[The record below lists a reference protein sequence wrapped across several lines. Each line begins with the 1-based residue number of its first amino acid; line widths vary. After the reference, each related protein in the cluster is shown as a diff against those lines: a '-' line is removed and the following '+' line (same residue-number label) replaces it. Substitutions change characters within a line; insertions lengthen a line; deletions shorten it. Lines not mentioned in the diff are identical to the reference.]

1 MEAKV
6 GTSGSLVRLIPE
18 GHASRVPLPPD
29 AAPAGGWVVTGR
41 DRSGVVW
48 YHSRIMPTWDPQK
61 IRADFPILATE
72 VNGQPLV
79 YLDNAA
85 TSQKPRA
92 VLEALDHYYRHQ
104 NGNIHRGVHYLS
116 QVATDAYD
124 RARDK
129 VARFIGAPSPH
140 DIIFVRGATE
150 GINLVAHGLAACLLR
165 EGDEILLT
173 RMEHHANIVPWQQAA
188 AQTGAR
194 VVVADVTP
202 GGEIDLEDF
211 TRKLGPRTRVVS
223 FVHASNALGTINPAA
238 EMIRLAHGVGA
249 VVLLDGCQ
257 SVPHFRVDVTAL
269 DCDFL
274 VFSGHK
280 VCGPTGIGVLYGKSE
295 WLERLP
301 VYQTGGDMIGRVSF
315 EDGTTFRRAP
325 EKFEAG
331 TPDIAGAIGLG
342 AALDYLDA
350 VGPEAIEEAE
360 RRLLDHV
367 TPRLLEIQG
376 MKLFGDVTRKVPV
389 LSFTMDGVHPHD
401 IGTILDTDGIAVR
414 AGHHCAQPLMKHY
427 DIPGTARASFA
438 FYNTR
443 EEADALVA
451 SLHKIA
457 KMFA

>member
-1 MEAKV
+1 MANWD
-6 GTSGSLVRLIPE
+6 LQAL
-18 GHASRVPLPPD
+18 
-29 AAPAGGWVVTGR
+29 
-41 DRSGVVW
+41 RS
-48 YHSRIMPTWDPQK
+48 
-61 IRADFPILATE
+61 DFPILGSS
-72 VNGQPLV
+72 VNGHPLV

-85 TSQKPRA
+85 TSQKPRQ
-92 VLEALDHYYRHQ
+92 VLEAVDRYYREQ

-124 RARDK
+124 RAREK
-129 VARFIGAPSPH
+129 VARFIGAPSPR
-140 DIIFVRGATE
+140 DIVFVRGATE
-150 GINLVAHGLAACLLR
+150 GINLVAHGLARCWLKA
-165 EGDEILLT
+165 GDDILLT

-188 AQTGAR
+188 EQTGAR

-202 GGEIDLEDF
+202 SGEIDLEDF
-211 TRKLGPRTRVVS
+211 TRKLGPRTKVVS
-223 FVHASNALGTINPAA
+223 FVHASNALGTINPAR
-238 EMIRLAHGVGA
+238 EMTRLAHEAGA

-257 SVPHFRVDVTAL
+257 SAPHFRVDVAAL
-269 DCDFL
+269 GCDFF

-280 VCGPTGIGVLYGKSE
+280 VCGPTGIGVLYGKRE
-295 WLERLP
+295 WLEKLP

-315 EDGTTFRRAP
+315 EDGTTFREAP

-342 AALDYLDA
+342 AAVDYLDSI
-350 VGPEAIEEAE
+350 GFDAIEQAE
-360 RRLLDHV
+360 KS
-367 TPRLLEIQG
+367 LLEHATARLKEIPG
-376 MKLFGDVTRKVPV
+376 LKIYGNVDSKVPV

-427 DIPGTARASFA
+427 AIPGTARASFA
-438 FYNTR
+438 FYNTP

-451 SLHKIA
+451 SLRKIA

>member
-1 MEAKV
+1 MPPFDLAKV
-6 GTSGSLVRLIPE
+6 
-18 GHASRVPLPPD
+18 
-29 AAPAGGWVVTGR
+29 
-41 DRSGVVW
+41 RS
-48 YHSRIMPTWDPQK
+48 
-61 IRADFPILATE
+61 DFPILGTS
-72 VNGQPLV
+72 VNGRPLV

-85 TSQKPRA
+85 TSQKPRQ
-92 VLEALDHYYRHQ
+92 VLDVLDRYYREQ

-124 RARDK
+124 RAREK
-129 VARFIGAPSPH
+129 VARFIGAPSPR
-140 DIIFVRGATE
+140 DVVFVRGATE
-150 GINLVAHGLAACLLR
+150 GINLVAHGLARIWLK

-188 AQTGAR
+188 EQCGAKI
-194 VVVADVTP
+194 VVADVTSS
-202 GGEIDLEDF
+202 GEIDLEDF
-211 TRKLGPRTRVVS
+211 ARKLGPRTKVVS
-223 FVHASNALGTINPAA
+223 FVHASNALGAVNPAA
-238 EMIRLAHGVGA
+238 EMIRLSHGVGA
-249 VVLLDGCQ
+249 AVLLDGCQ
-257 SVPHFRVDVTAL
+257 SAPHFRVDVAAL
-269 DCDFL
+269 DCDFF

-280 VCGPTGIGVLYGKSE
+280 VCGPTGIGVLYGKRE

-315 EDGTTFRRAP
+315 EDGATFREAP

-342 AALDYLDA
+342 AAVDYL
-350 VGPEAIEEAE
+350 EAIGFDAIEQAE
-360 RRLLDHV
+360 HKLRDHV
-367 TPRLLEIQG
+367 APRLREIPG
-376 MKLFGDVTRKVPV
+376 VKIYGDVKDKVPV

-427 DIPGTARASFA
+427 GIPGTARASFA
-438 FYNTR
+438 FYNTP

-451 SLHKIA
+451 SMRKIA

>member
-1 MEAKV
+1 MPPLDLAKV
-6 GTSGSLVRLIPE
+6 
-18 GHASRVPLPPD
+18 
-29 AAPAGGWVVTGR
+29 
-41 DRSGVVW
+41 RS
-48 YHSRIMPTWDPQK
+48 
-61 IRADFPILATE
+61 DFPILGTS
-72 VNGQPLV
+72 VNGRPLV

-85 TSQKPRA
+85 TSQKPRQ
-92 VLEALDHYYRHQ
+92 VLDVLDRYYREQ

-116 QVATDAYD
+116 QVATDAHD
-124 RARDK
+124 RAREK
-129 VARFIGAPSPH
+129 VARFIGAPSPR
-140 DIIFVRGATE
+140 DVVFVRGATE
-150 GINLVAHGLAACLLR
+150 GINLVAHGLARIWLK

-188 AQTGAR
+188 EQCGAKI
-194 VVVADVTP
+194 VVADVTP
-202 GGEIDLEDF
+202 SGEIDQEDF
-211 TRKLGPRTRVVS
+211 ARKLGPRTKVVS
-223 FVHASNALGTINPAA
+223 FVHASNALGTVNPAA
-238 EMIRLAHGVGA
+238 EMIRLSHGVGA

-257 SVPHFRVDVTAL
+257 SAPHFRVDVAAL
-269 DCDFL
+269 DCDFF

-280 VCGPTGIGVLYGKSE
+280 VCGPTCIGVLYGKRE

-315 EDGTTFRRAP
+315 EDGTTFREAP

-342 AALDYLDA
+342 AAVDYL
-350 VGPEAIEEAE
+350 EAIGFDAIEQAE
-360 RRLLDHV
+360 HKLRDHV
-367 TPRLLEIQG
+367 APRLREIPG
-376 MKLFGDVTRKVPV
+376 VKIYADVKDKVPV

-427 DIPGTARASFA
+427 GIPGTARASFA
-438 FYNTR
+438 FYNTP

-451 SLHKIA
+451 SLRKIA

>member
-1 MEAKV
+1 MCYSRCLMLRWDV
-6 GTSGSLVRLIPE
+6 G
-18 GHASRVPLPPD
+18 
-29 AAPAGGWVVTGR
+29 
-41 DRSGVVW
+41 
-48 YHSRIMPTWDPQK
+48 K
-61 IRADFPILATE
+61 IRGDFPILGTE
-72 VNGQPLV
+72 AHGRPLI

-92 VLEALDHYYRHQ
+92 VLDALEHYYRHQ

-124 RARDK
+124 KAREK
-129 VARFIGAPSPH
+129 VARFLGAPSPR
-140 DIIFVRGATE
+140 DIVFVRGATE
-150 GINLVAHGLAACLLR
+150 GINLVAHGLAQMWLR
-165 EGDEILLT
+165 AGDEILLT

-188 AQTGAR
+188 EKTGAR
-194 VVVADVTP
+194 IVVAEVTP
-202 GGEIDLEDF
+202 AGEVDLDDF
-211 TRKLGPRTRVVS
+211 RQKLGPHTRVVA

-238 EMIRLAHGVGA
+238 EMIRLAHEVGA

-257 SVPHFRVDVTAL
+257 SAPHFRVDVAAL
-269 DCDFL
+269 NCDFF

-280 VCGPTGIGVLYGKSE
+280 VCGPTGIGVLYGKSD

-315 EDGTTFRRAP
+315 EDGTTFREAP

-342 AALDYLDA
+342 AAVDYFESLGWGA
-350 VGPEAIEEAE
+350 MAEAE

-367 TPRLLEIQG
+367 TPRLREVPGL
-376 MKLFGDVTRKVPV
+376 KLYGDVADKVPV
-389 LSFTMDGVHPHD
+389 LSFTMENVHPHD
-401 IGTILDTDGIAVR
+401 IGTILDTDGIALR

-427 DIPGTARASFA
+427 GIPGTARASFA
-438 FYNTR
+438 FYNTPQ
-443 EEADALVA
+443 EADALVA
-451 SLHKIA
+451 SLRKIA

>member
-1 MEAKV
+1 MCY
-6 GTSGSLVRLIPE
+6 
-18 GHASRVPLPPD
+18 D
-29 AAPAGGWVVTGR
+29 AAVKPIL
-41 DRSGVVW
+41 DRAA
-48 YHSRIMPTWDPQK
+48 
-61 IRADFPILATE
+61 IRSDFPILGSR
-72 VNGQPLV
+72 VNGRPLV

-85 TSQKPRA
+85 TSQKPQA
-92 VLEALDHYYRHQ
+92 VIDAMDRFYREQ

-124 RARDK
+124 RAREK
-129 VARFIGAPSPH
+129 VARFIGAPSPR
-140 DIIFVRGATE
+140 DVVFVRGATE
-150 GINLVAHGLAACLLR
+150 GINIVAHGLARCWLR

-188 AQTGAR
+188 ASSGAR
-194 VVVADVTP
+194 IVVADVTP
-202 GGEIDLEDF
+202 DGRIDMEDF
-211 TRKLGPRTRVVS
+211 ARKLGPRTKVVS

-249 VVLLDGCQ
+249 AVLLDGCQ
-257 SVPHFRVDVTAL
+257 SAPHFRVDVSAL
-269 DCDFL
+269 DCDFF

-280 VCGPTGIGVLYGKSE
+280 MCGPTGIGVLYGKSA
-295 WLERLP
+295 WLEKLP

-315 EDGTTFRRAP
+315 EDGTTFREAP

-342 AALDYLDA
+342 AAVDYLGS
-350 VGPEAIEEAE
+350 VGLGAIGQAE
-360 RRLLDHV
+360 QELLDHV
-367 TPRLLEIQG
+367 TPRLREVPGL
-376 MKLFGDVTRKVPV
+376 KLYGDVEDKVPV
-389 LSFTMDGVHPHD
+389 LSFTLDGVHPHD

-427 DIPGTARASFA
+427 GIPGTARASFA
-438 FYNTR
+438 FYNTP

-451 SLHKIA
+451 SLGKIA

>member
-1 MEAKV
+1 MANWD
-6 GTSGSLVRLIPE
+6 LQAL
-18 GHASRVPLPPD
+18 
-29 AAPAGGWVVTGR
+29 
-41 DRSGVVW
+41 RS
-48 YHSRIMPTWDPQK
+48 
-61 IRADFPILATE
+61 DFPILGSS
-72 VNGQPLV
+72 VNGRPLV

-85 TSQKPRA
+85 TSQKPSQ
-92 VLEALDHYYRHQ
+92 VLEAVDRYYREQ

-124 RARDK
+124 RAREN
-129 VARFIGAPSPH
+129 VARFIGAPSPR
-140 DIIFVRGATE
+140 DIVFVRGATE
-150 GINLVAHGLAACLLR
+150 GINLVAHGLARCLLKA
-165 EGDEILLT
+165 GDEILLT

-188 AQTGAR
+188 EQSGAR

-202 GGEIDLEDF
+202 SGEVDLGDF
-211 TRKLGPRTRVVS
+211 AQKIGPRTKVVS
-223 FVHASNALGTINPAA
+223 FVHASNALGTINPAR
-238 EMIRLAHGVGA
+238 EMIRMAHEAGA

-257 SVPHFRVDVTAL
+257 SVPHFRVDVSVL
-269 DCDFL
+269 DCDFF

-280 VCGPTGIGVLYGKSE
+280 VCGPTGIGVLYGKQE

-315 EDGTTFRRAP
+315 EQGTTFREAP

-342 AALDYLDA
+342 AAVDYLDA
-350 VGPEAIEEAE
+350 TGFDAIEQAE
-360 RRLLDHV
+360 QKLRDHV
-367 TPRLLEIQG
+367 APRLREIPG
-376 MKLFGDVTRKVPV
+376 LKIYGDVEAKVPV
-389 LSFTMDGVHPHD
+389 LSFTMDGIHPHD

-427 DIPGTARASFA
+427 GIPGTARASFA
-438 FYNTR
+438 FYNTT

-451 SLHKIA
+451 SLRKIS

>member
-1 MEAKV
+1 MSSLDVSKV
-6 GTSGSLVRLIPE
+6 
-18 GHASRVPLPPD
+18 
-29 AAPAGGWVVTGR
+29 
-41 DRSGVVW
+41 
-48 YHSRIMPTWDPQK
+48 
-61 IRADFPILATE
+61 RAEFPILAKS
-72 VNGQPLV
+72 VNGRSLV

-85 TSQKPRA
+85 TSQKPLA
-92 VLEALDHYYRHQ
+92 VLDALDRYYREQ

-124 RARDK
+124 RARGK
-129 VARFIGAPSPH
+129 VARFIGAPSPK
-140 DIIFVRGATE
+140 DIVFVRGATE
-150 GINLVAHGLAACLLR
+150 GINLVAHGLARILLR

-188 AQTGAR
+188 QLAGAR
-194 VVVADVTP
+194 VVVADVTSC
-202 GGEIDLEDF
+202 GEIDLQDF
-211 TRKLGPRTRVVS
+211 ASKLGSRTKVVS

-238 EMIRLAHGVGA
+238 EIIRLAHQVGA

-257 SVPHFRVDVTAL
+257 SAPHFRVDVAAL
-269 DCDFL
+269 DCDFY

-280 VCGPTGIGVLYGKSE
+280 VCGPTGIGVLYGKRE
-295 WLERLP
+295 WLEKLP

-315 EDGTTFRRAP
+315 EQGTTFREPP

-342 AALDYLDA
+342 AAVDYLENLGCSRIEQAERELLDYT
-350 VGPEAIEEAE
+350 
-360 RRLLDHV
+360 
-367 TPRLLEIQG
+367 TPRIKEIPG
-376 MKLFGDVTRKVPV
+376 LKLYGDVSGKVPV
-389 LSFTMDGVHPHD
+389 LSFTMEGVHPHD
-401 IGTILDTDGIAVR
+401 IGTVLDTEGIAVR

-427 DIPGTARASFA
+427 GIPGTARASFA

-451 SLHKIA
+451 SLRKIA

>member
-1 MEAKV
+1 MPPLDLAKV
-6 GTSGSLVRLIPE
+6 
-18 GHASRVPLPPD
+18 
-29 AAPAGGWVVTGR
+29 
-41 DRSGVVW
+41 RS
-48 YHSRIMPTWDPQK
+48 
-61 IRADFPILATE
+61 DFPILGTS
-72 VNGQPLV
+72 VNGRPLV

-85 TSQKPRA
+85 TSQKPQQ
-92 VLEALDHYYRHQ
+92 VLDVLDRYYREQ

-124 RARDK
+124 RAREK
-129 VARFIGAPSPH
+129 VARFIGAHSPR
-140 DIIFVRGATE
+140 DVVFVRGATE
-150 GINLVAHGLAACLLR
+150 GINLVAHGLARIWLK

-188 AQTGAR
+188 EQCGAKI
-194 VVVADVTP
+194 VVADVTSS
-202 GGEIDLEDF
+202 GEIDLEDF
-211 TRKLGPRTRVVS
+211 ARKLGPRTKVVS
-223 FVHASNALGTINPAA
+223 FVHASNALGAVNPAA
-238 EMIRLAHGVGA
+238 EMIRLSHGVGA
-249 VVLLDGCQ
+249 AVLLDGCQ
-257 SVPHFRVDVTAL
+257 SAPHFRVDVAAL
-269 DCDFL
+269 DCDFF

-280 VCGPTGIGVLYGKSE
+280 VCGPTGIGVLYGKRE

-315 EDGTTFRRAP
+315 EDGTTFREAP

-342 AALDYLDA
+342 AAVDYL
-350 VGPEAIEEAE
+350 EAIGFDAIEQAE
-360 RRLLDHV
+360 HRLRDHV
-367 TPRLLEIQG
+367 APRLREIPG
-376 MKLFGDVTRKVPV
+376 VKIYGDVKDKVPV

-427 DIPGTARASFA
+427 GIPGTARASFA
-438 FYNTR
+438 FYNTP

-451 SLHKIA
+451 SLRKIA

>member
-1 MEAKV
+1 MPPLDLAKV
-6 GTSGSLVRLIPE
+6 
-18 GHASRVPLPPD
+18 
-29 AAPAGGWVVTGR
+29 
-41 DRSGVVW
+41 RS
-48 YHSRIMPTWDPQK
+48 
-61 IRADFPILATE
+61 DFPILGTS
-72 VNGQPLV
+72 VNGRPLV

-85 TSQKPRA
+85 TSQKPQQ
-92 VLEALDHYYRHQ
+92 VLDVLDRYYREQ

-124 RARDK
+124 RAREQ
-129 VARFIGAPSPH
+129 VARFIGAPSPR
-140 DIIFVRGATE
+140 DVVFVRGATE
-150 GINLVAHGLAACLLR
+150 GINLVAHGLARIWLK

-188 AQTGAR
+188 EQCGAKI
-194 VVVADVTP
+194 VVADLTSS
-202 GGEIDLEDF
+202 GEIDLEDF
-211 TRKLGPRTRVVS
+211 ARKLGPRTKVVS
-223 FVHASNALGTINPAA
+223 FVHASNALGTVNPAA
-238 EMIRLAHGVGA
+238 EMIRLSHGVGA

-257 SVPHFRVDVTAL
+257 SAPHFRVDVAAL
-269 DCDFL
+269 DCDFF

-280 VCGPTGIGVLYGKSE
+280 VCGPTGIGVLYGKRE

-315 EDGTTFRRAP
+315 EDGTTFREAP

-342 AALDYLDA
+342 AAVDYL
-350 VGPEAIEEAE
+350 EAIGFDAIEQAE
-360 RRLLDHV
+360 HRLRDHV
-367 TPRLLEIQG
+367 APRLREIPG
-376 MKLFGDVTRKVPV
+376 VKIYGDVKDKVPV

-427 DIPGTARASFA
+427 GIPGTARASFA
-438 FYNTR
+438 FYNTP

-451 SLHKIA
+451 SLRKIA